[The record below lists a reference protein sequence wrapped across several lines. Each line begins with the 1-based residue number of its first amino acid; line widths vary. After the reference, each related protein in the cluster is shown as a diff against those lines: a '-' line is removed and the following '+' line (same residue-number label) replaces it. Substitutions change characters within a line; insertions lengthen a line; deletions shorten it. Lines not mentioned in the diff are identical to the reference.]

1 MPTKRLHESG
11 PAVVF
16 HLRVPAHH
24 LATAK
29 RLRERLR
36 RMIAREYEKAE
47 AEAALREVR
56 HGS

>member
-1 MPTKRLHESG
+1 MPTKRIHESG

-47 AEAALREVR
+47 AAGTLRGG
-56 HGS
+56 GS

>member
-1 MPTKRLHESG
+1 MPTKRIHESG

-36 RMIAREYEKAE
+36 KLIEREYEKTE
-47 AEAALREVR
+47 ATK
-56 HGS
+56 